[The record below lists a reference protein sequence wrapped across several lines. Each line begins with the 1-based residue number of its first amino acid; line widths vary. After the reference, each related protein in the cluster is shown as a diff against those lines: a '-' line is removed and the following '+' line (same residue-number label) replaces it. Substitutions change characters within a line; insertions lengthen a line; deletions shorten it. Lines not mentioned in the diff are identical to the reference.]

1 LPQRSAQEPAGKKA
15 RVVLTGPHELVLEGL
30 EHLLEHSDLDVVGRC
45 VRPADL
51 YRCLTSYAPD
61 VVLVDAELADDGD
74 LPALIQEVRR
84 GLGTGRL
91 VLLASQ
97 LDPAL
102 ARDSLA
108 LEVDGVLLKC
118 ASSCD
123 VVAGLSRILAGD
135 TVFPAGWLAAAHR
148 AGEGGTCTLS
158 ERQREVLELLDLG
171 LPNELIAERLFIS
184 KNTVKFHVAAIYA
197 RLGVHN
203 RVEAAQ
209 ALAGGVGTAHTNR

>member
-1 LPQRSAQEPAGKKA
+1 MRQRNAHDAAGRDA
-15 RVVLTGPHELVLEGL
+15 RVVLTGPHELVLEAL
-30 EHLLEHSDLDVVGRC
+30 EQLLEQAGLDVVGRC
-45 VRPADL
+45 ARPADL

-61 VVLVDAELADDGD
+61 VALVDADLAEDGD
-74 LPALIQEVRR
+74 LPALIRTVRR

-135 TVFPAGWLAAAHR
+135 TVFPAGWLAAANR
-148 AGEGGTCTLS
+148 AGDGGTCTLS
-158 ERQREVLELLDLG
+158 ERQREVLELLALG
-171 LPNELIAERLFIS
+171 LPNELIAKRLFIS

-203 RVEAAQ
+203 RVEAAH
-209 ALAGGVGTAHTNR
+209 ALVDVRDAS